1 MVRNLWI
8 GMIPTNVSR
17 SNFSSTIRRD
27 ALFKFCWLSCV
38 NKRSVHTEGTDE
50 NHNNRGI
57 MNKSSGNDATTRHL
71 LEQKKQV
78 GSSRAIC

>member
-1 MVRNLWI
+1 
-8 GMIPTNVSR
+8 MIPTNVSR
-17 SNFSSTIRRD
+17 SNSSLAIRRD
-27 ALFKFCWLSCV
+27 ALSKFCCLSCV
-38 NKRSVHTEGTDE
+38 NKRFVHAEGTDG

-57 MNKSSGNDATTRHL
+57 INKSFGNDTTTRHL